1 MKRFTMILALLV
13 TMAMPIRAERVS
25 PETARKVATTF
36 LKNNGAKSIQ
46 LTDLSKTAGF
56 PNLYIFKAKPGFV
69 VMSADDRVKPILGY
83 SFTGTFIAEDMPEN
97 LRDWLQGYSDDI
109 QYAIDNKVRA
119 STEDL
124 QLWKALEAGKGDV
137 AKATPVVGP
146 LIQTKWNQTK
156 FYNDSCPVV
165 ANSDIDN
172 GRAYTGCVATAM
184 AQIMKYYEYPKNP
197 SHGIGSHYYK
207 WGNDTLRADFN
218 SANYD
223 WSSMENYYEYYYDG
237 ETRIPLPAPSTTSAS
252 AIATLMYHCGVAVN
266 MSYGVQSSSAN
277 IQDVVY
283 ALREYFNYS
292 PNMEFKF
299 RGEDTEYTDRDGSK
313 WENMVKDELK
323 NKRQPLPYFGSNSNG
338 RGHIFVCDGYD
349 SDNNFHF
356 NLGWSGANDGY
367 YTLSTLQGYTGDQ
380 GAIFGIRPAT
390 CNATVPFGLTYTL
403 SGQNVTLNWNGGV
416 ASNYKIYRNGRFVG
430 SSTTTTYSE
439 KTDFGTNVYYVRAV
453 DDLGQ
458 QSLSSNSIVF
468 NLDYRHPVVDDV
480 DAFFSGSTACFTW
493 TSPDWCYPET
503 PTTMLTYGNG
513 SYGGRSSVGYKWAHR
528 FIAENIAQYSGK
540 SVYKVAFYACEE
552 GIHRCY
558 VYEGTSS
565 EDNGGK
571 TYYTPETMLS
581 EKEVLVSN
589 NEKNR
594 WIDIDLDS
602 TALIGGQRDLWVVL
616 DYPNKTGYPA
626 AYTSNTG
633 CEHGKY
639 NMSTVGGS
647 GDNRK
652 FVQNIF
658 DRSYLIR
665 TYVTDGIYTYNI
677 YDGETKL
684 NDEPISDTTYTL
696 GLDNLA
702 NNTVHNYT
710 VKTNYYKGESDASNM
725 VSFAVGNAS
734 LASLEMAANNKMTVT
749 SGSTLTVTGE
759 LINNNTSNFVIED
772 GAQLIHNTEGV
783 KATVKKDIAPASN
796 GNGWNFIASP
806 VVENITPSETNGLLN
821 GEIGNGNNTYDLYY
835 YEEPAQ
841 YWRNYE
847 SHSDGFTIEHSKG
860 YLYANGDGTTLQF
873 EGTLTPSENSVT
885 LDNLSHTA
893 TELNGFNLV
902 GNPFVCNATV
912 NTDCFVIDSDNN
924 IILAESNRQIAPCES
939 VFVKADNN
947 NGYQVVFTKAD
958 NARSNKSSN
967 CIDLV
972 VTQGRSTLDR
982 ARVRFGEG
990 TNLEKFTI
998 DRDNNTQLSFWQDGE
1013 EYAVAYVDGIGEMP
1027 INFKAASDGTHTLSM
1042 EPNSLDLEYLHL
1054 IDNVTG
1060 ADIDLLH
1067 PETFIAGEDPQSA
1080 VPSYTFTAKTMDYA
1094 SRFKLVFLAGK
1105 AACEPDAP
1113 FAFISNGE
1121 IRLLVETTPETSLQ
1135 IVDMLGRIVVSCRG
1149 DVSGNVSTEGMTA
1162 GVYVLRLINGDEV
1175 KTQKI
1180 VVR

>member
-97 LRDWLQGYSDDI
+97 VRDWLQGYSDDI

-119 STEDL
+119 SAEDL

-146 LIQTKWNQTK
+146 LIQTKWNQNRY
-156 FYNDSCPVV
+156 YNDSCPVV
-165 ANSDIDN
+165 TNSD
-172 GRAYTGCVATAM
+172 RAYTGCVATAM

-197 SHGIGSHYYK
+197 NHGIGSHYYK

-218 SANYD
+218 SANYN
-223 WSSMENYYEYYYDG
+223 WSFMDNYYGYYYDDNG
-237 ETRIPLPAPSTTSAS
+237 YKHDLNTLSSDSISAV
-252 AIATLMYHCGVAVN
+252 ATLMYHCGVAVN
-266 MSYGVQSSSAN
+266 MSYGGQSSTAN
-277 IQDVVY
+277 TSDVVK
-283 ALREYFNYS
+283 ALREYFNYN
-292 PNMEFKF
+292 PNMEYKS
-299 RGEDTEYTDRDGSK
+299 RGLDTEYTDRDGSE
-313 WENMVKDELK
+313 WENKVKKELD
-323 NKRQPLPYFGSNSNG
+323 NRRPLQYRG
-338 RGHIFVCDGYD
+338 RGTSGHSFVCDGYD

-356 NLGWSGANDGY
+356 NWGWAGGNDGY
-367 YTLSTLQGYTGDQ
+367 YTLSTLLGFTKDQ
-380 GAIFGIRPAT
+380 GAIFGIRPAI
-390 CNATVPFGLTYTL
+390 CNATVPSNLTYTL
-403 SGQNVTLNWNGGV
+403 SGQDVTLNWNGEG
-416 ASNYKIYRNGRFVG
+416 ASNYKVYCNGRFLG
-430 SSTTTTYSE
+430 STTSTTYSE
-439 KTDFGTNVYYVRAV
+439 TAHFGTNVYYVRAV
-453 DDLGQ
+453 DDDGQ
-458 QSLSSNSIVF
+458 LSLSSNNVQVYV
-468 NLDYRHPVVDDV
+468 DYLQPVVEDV
-480 DAFFSGSTACFTW
+480 DASFSGTNASFTW
-493 TSPDWCYPET
+493 TAPHWCYPKT
-503 PTTMLTYGNG
+503 ATAMLTYGTGN
-513 SYGGRSSVGYKWAHR
+513 YSSKINVFTWAHR
-528 FIAENIAQYSGK
+528 FIAQDLVQYSGK

-552 GIHRCY
+552 GTHRCY
-558 VYEGTSS
+558 VYKGTSI
-565 EDNGGK
+565 ETIGGK
-571 TYYTPETMLS
+571 TYYIPETLLS
-581 EKEVLVSN
+581 EKEVSVTS
-589 NEKNR
+589 NEKNN

-602 TALIGGQRDLWVVL
+602 IAFVDGQKDLWVVL
-616 DYPNKTGYPA
+616 SYPREKGSPT
-626 AYTSNTG
+626 AYTYGTSF
-633 CEHGKY
+633 EHGKY
-639 NMSTVGGS
+639 NLSSGGGS
-647 GDNRK
+647 GENKK
-652 FVQNIF
+652 FVKDSMNWT
-658 DRSYLIR
+658 YLIR

-684 NDEPISDTTYTL
+684 NNEPISDTTYTL
-696 GLDNLA
+696 SLDNLT

-734 LASLEMAANNKMTVT
+734 LASLEMTANNKMTVT

-759 LINNNTSNFVIED
+759 LTNNNTSNFVIED

-783 KATVKKDIAPASN
+783 KATVKKDIAPAAD

-990 TNLEKFTI
+990 TNLEKFTL

-1027 INFKAASDGTHTLSM
+1027 INFKAASDGTYTLSM

-1054 IDNVTG
+1054 IDNMTG

-1080 VPSYTFTAKTMDYA
+1080 VPSYTFTAKTTDYA

-1135 IVDMLGRIVVSCRG
+1135 IVDMLGRIVVSRRG